1 MVVTILR
8 LYLSSCQEELCIKM
22 KENVWIL
29 KLNICYCFFLN
40 KNLNLNSHMWKFT
53 SRSDGYYL
61 KHLASL
67 SGLKW
72 NASSNVYWGNKT
84 ENKCLIMTELTEV
97 KGLHLPL
104 VEFII

>member
-8 LYLSSCQEELCIKM
+8 LYLSSWQEELCIKM
-22 KENVWIL
+22 KENVSIL
-29 KLNICYCFFLN
+29 KLNMVFSLKN
-40 KNLNLNSHMWKFT
+40 KNLNLNSHMWEFT
-53 SRSDGYYL
+53 CRSDGYDL
-61 KHLASL
+61 KELASL

>member
-1 MVVTILR
+1 
-8 LYLSSCQEELCIKM
+8 M
-22 KENVWIL
+22 KENVSIL
-29 KLNICYCFFLN
+29 KLNMVFSLTN
-40 KNLNLNSHMWKFT
+40 KNLNLNSHMWEFT
-53 SRSDGYYL
+53 CRSDCYFL

>member
-1 MVVTILR
+1 
-8 LYLSSCQEELCIKM
+8 M

-29 KLNICYCFFLN
+29 KLNMVFSLKN
-40 KNLNLNSHMWKFT
+40 KNLNLNSHMWEFT
-53 SRSDGYYL
+53 CRSDGYDP
-61 KHLASL
+61 KELASL

>member
-1 MVVTILR
+1 
-8 LYLSSCQEELCIKM
+8 M
-22 KENVWIL
+22 KENVSIL
-29 KLNICYCFFLN
+29 KLNMVFSLTN
-40 KNLNLNSHMWKFT
+40 KNLNLNSHMWEFT
-53 SRSDGYYL
+53 CRSDGYDL
-61 KHLASL
+61 KELASL

-72 NASSNVYWGNKT
+72 NASSNVHWGNKT